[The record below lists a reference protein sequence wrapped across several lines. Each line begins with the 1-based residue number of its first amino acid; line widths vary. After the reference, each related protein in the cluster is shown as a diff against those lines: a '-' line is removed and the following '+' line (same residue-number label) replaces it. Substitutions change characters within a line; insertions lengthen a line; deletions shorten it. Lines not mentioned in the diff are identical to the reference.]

1 MGYHGFLFTLLKQ
14 CVYGMFGICIS
25 NFACSCGISSLILC
39 LLCYL
44 LCGYNYIGYAQ
55 AQSQSSVSWRDSYF
69 VCSPNVLREYVVD
82 LAYQPPS
89 YVMYNTE

>member
-1 MGYHGFLFTLLKQ
+1 MEAIINFGVPWFSIYTPKQ
-14 CVYGMFGICIS
+14 CVYGMFGICIC

-55 AQSQSSVSWRDSYF
+55 AQSQSSVS
-69 VCSPNVLREYVVD
+69 
-82 LAYQPPS
+82 
-89 YVMYNTE
+89 